1 MPRSQ
6 NGQGDHVIWS
16 EDVHIVGLYS
26 VIVIGECKKTFKGC
40 CIVQYSNFCQ
50 RPNPNPNSD
59 LPMLDLSSRQTE
71 LSEWSIVTPLMKYA
85 CFSLFSKCSIS
96 YFLKSHPL
104 NLTFSHRQMS
114 MNQNG
119 MKWHEVSLLLV
130 YSIKT
135 EILTTNKGIV
145 YWNLTQS
152 VVLFR
157 SHSIISSYLNI
168 IVNTYS
174 LFCFLFTFSYHIICL
189 VWRVTESSF
198 DVSSIVLSTKSI
210 TTNFKSVL
218 YFVWYPRLY
227 LDFFIFLFNDVWRC
241 DVKWNEMKWNEIN
254 SIEINSIEKA
264 IILENIVL
272 CEIFLR
278 RMLSLT

>member
-1 MPRSQ
+1 MVPRSQ

-26 VIVIGECKKTFKGC
+26 VIVIGECRKTFKGC

-50 RPNPNPNSD
+50 RPNP
-59 LPMLDLSSRQTE
+59 
-71 LSEWSIVTPLMKYA
+71 
-85 CFSLFSKCSIS
+85 
-96 YFLKSHPL
+96 
-104 NLTFSHRQMS
+104 
-114 MNQNG
+114 
-119 MKWHEVSLLLV
+119 
-130 YSIKT
+130 
-135 EILTTNKGIV
+135 
-145 YWNLTQS
+145 
-152 VVLFR
+152 
-157 SHSIISSYLNI
+157 
-168 IVNTYS
+168 
-174 LFCFLFTFSYHIICL
+174 SYHIICL